1 MTTGSVSTGLEKKDV
16 TGFQDDNEILR
27 QQIQMPEIK
36 VSYRALFRYSSSFDR
51 LILSISIICALAAG
65 AALPLM
71 TVVFG
76 QLAGTFQ
83 AYFAGA
89 VDDSHFSA
97 QLHHRTLYF
106 IYLAVG
112 EFLTVYV
119 STVGFIHNGER
130 NVQQLREHY
139 LSSVLT
145 QNIGLFDK
153 LGAGEVT
160 SRITS
165 DMNLIQDGIS
175 QKLGLTLTGVSTF
188 FTALIIAFVKSW
200 KLTLILISGIFAMFL
215 SIAVVAKFI
224 ARYNKLSLESQGLA
238 ATFAEEI
245 LSSIKIVVAFD
256 TNGRLAKKFDESLA
270 IVSNWGFKSR
280 TASSCLIGAMLWDAT
295 LSDVLTILLAVM
307 MAGSSLGSIAPYIGA
322 LSSATAAGGRI
333 FSMIDRKLPADP
345 ISDDGDI
352 FEHVEGNIEFRNVRL
367 IYPTRPEV
375 DVLRNFSL
383 TIPAGKTTAIV
394 GISGSGK
401 SSIIGLI
408 ERFYD
413 PIEGQV
419 LLDGHDLRTLNLRWL
434 RQQLALVSQEPVLF
448 QGSAYQN
455 IEYGLIGTEFEH
467 ADREIKSALVVQ
479 AAKEA
484 NAHNFLIGLP
494 DGYNTNVGE
503 RGFLLSGGQKQRIAI
518 ARALIRDP
526 KILLLDEATSSLDT
540 QSESIVQQA
549 INKAAI
555 VEGRT
560 TIVIAHRLS
569 TIKDAD
575 DIVVLSEGKI
585 VEQGTHAQLLALGGT
600 YKTLVEAQRISE
612 SNIEELDQSIDEIN
626 EKEKEATWLKQHEPN
641 RYEPESGLEAPVE
654 SIADRIHGYSTA
666 TLINFIWSFQKQDLI
681 ILTIGLLSSIVCGG
695 GMPTQAVFLG
705 KSVATLSSPPGD
717 RQGRGINFWSLMYL
731 MLAIVELFAFITPR
745 ISNLS
750 QEIAYFEQEN
760 NSAGAMTSLLISDA
774 NRLAAAISISTAIG
788 WKLGLTCAATI
799 PVLIFCGFARFWLLA
814 RFEVRARKAYNQSAN
829 FACEAISGIRTIASL
844 TRECDVCHHYHDL
857 LTSQVSHNLAST
869 LRSSVLYAA
878 SQSLTFL
885 CMALGFWYGGTLISS
900 GQYSMLQFFICFT
913 AVIFGAQSAGGIFS
927 YSPDMGRAKQAA
939 QSFKELFSR
948 EPRIAS
954 DAAPIT
960 HTAEVEG
967 MLEFRNINFSYPSR
981 PGHPVLKNLSLS
993 VNANQYVALVGPSGC
1008 GKTTCIGLIERFYEP
1023 DSGAIL
1029 LDGKDI
1035 SKLNI
1040 QDYRKYLAIVSQD
1053 PFLYGGTIKDN
1064 LLLGAVDDTSISM
1077 EKMVQ
1082 ACKDA
1087 NIYDFITSLPEGF
1100 DTVIGSKGTTL
1111 SGGQKQRLA
1120 IARALIR
1127 EPKILLLDEATSAL
1141 DSESEAAV
1149 QTALDA
1155 ARHGRT
1161 TIAVAH
1167 RLSTIQNAD
1176 VIYVLSAGEIVE
1188 SGSHSDLMAKGG
1200 QYAQMVRM
1208 QSLEKIG

>member
-1 MTTGSVSTGLEKKDV
+1 M
-16 TGFQDDNEILR
+16 
-27 QQIQMPEIK
+27 
-36 VSYRALFRYSSSFDR
+36 
-51 LILSISIICALAAG
+51 
-65 AALPLM
+65 
-71 TVVFG
+71 
-76 QLAGTFQ
+76 
-83 AYFAGA
+83 
-89 VDDSHFSA
+89 DDSHFSA

-280 TASSCLIGAMLWDAT
+280 TASSCLIGAMLCIVYLQYGLCFWQGSRFVSSGDAT

-731 MLAIVELFAFITPR
+731 MLAIVELFAFIVQGVAFAYASERLIFRVRHHAFRTL
-745 ISNLS
+745 LS

-774 NRLAAAISISTAIG
+774 NRLAGISGATLGAILVLITTLIAAISISTAIG

-1040 QDYRKYLAIVSQD
+1040 QDYRKYLAIVSQN

-1087 NIYDFITSLPEGF
+1087 NIYDFIVCAKLHP
-1100 DTVIGSKGTTL
+1100 DCV
-1111 SGGQKQRLA
+1111 
-1120 IARALIR
+1120 
-1127 EPKILLLDEATSAL
+1127 PP
-1141 DSESEAAV
+1141 
-1149 QTALDA
+1149 
-1155 ARHGRT
+1155 
-1161 TIAVAH
+1161 IAVVH
-1167 RLSTIQNAD
+1167 YLCHICRHLFLR
-1176 VIYVLSAGEIVE
+1176 VLIP
-1188 SGSHSDLMAKGG
+1188 
-1200 QYAQMVRM
+1200 
-1208 QSLEKIG
+1208 